1 MLAEQ
6 IKKLEYENTK
16 LKELL
21 KLQEE
26 NIPKPKECG
35 NCRYF
40 VRHYGKLDG
49 IYYKLYVGHCICK
62 VPIKKRKG
70 KKEPTV
76 EDTCTCF
83 QEKRWRG
90 DD

>member
-1 MLAEQ
+1 MLAEKIQ
-6 IKKLEYENTK
+6 ALEYENVK

-26 NIPKPKECG
+26 NIPKPKEYK

-40 VRHYGKLDG
+40 VRHYGKTDG
-49 IYYKLYVGHCICK
+49 IYYKLYEGHCTCK

-70 KKEPTV
+70 KKDPTL
-76 EDTCTCF
+76 EDTCLCF
-83 QEKRWRG
+83 KAGIWE
-90 DD
+90 